1 MNKKGFTLIELLV
14 VISII
19 GILVIVAL
27 PALFKNIEK
36 SKAVTCLSNRE
47 NIKTQIVIAVAEEPS
62 KDKKEIIKDVLKNTD
77 GKYFETEPKCKSGG
91 TYSAEFDDGY
101 DGITGEESIAKVYV
115 TCTEHPDGVEMARD
129 VHQSMV
135 DLIASFAVDPSII
148 QSPSKSN
155 DDFRR
160 YLLDNKYK
168 NGWPTIPDE
177 FKKKYNLSN
186 KKLYIQP
193 YAYNPTK
200 PDATVVVFANETT
213 GSNWYTSL
221 VYDYDEG
228 RWYKGNNGISV
239 AGRSWDVDSADGKT
253 KSVKTEIHTKAGWGP
268 LN

>member
-19 GILVIVAL
+19 GILVIVAV
-27 PALFKNIEK
+27 PALFRNIEK

-47 NIKTQIVIAVAEEPS
+47 NIKTQIVIAMAEESS
-62 KDKKEIIKDVLKNTD
+62 KDKNEVIKEVLENKD

-91 TYSAEFDDGY
+91 IYSATFDDGY
-101 DGITGEESIAKVYV
+101 DGITGIESIAKVYV
-115 TCTEHPDGVEMARD
+115 TCTKHPDGVEMARD
-129 VHQSMV
+129 VHQSMK
-135 DLIASFAVDPSII
+135 DLIASFAQDPSII
-148 QSPSKSN
+148 PGASKSN
-155 DDFRR
+155 DDFRK

-177 FKKKYNLSN
+177 FKAKYGLS
-186 KKLYIQP
+186 KDTLYIQP

-200 PDATVVVFANETT
+200 SDATVVVFANNKT
-213 GSNWYTSL
+213 GGNWYTSL

-228 RWYKGNNGISV
+228 RWYKGKNGISV
-239 AGRSWDVDSADGKT
+239 AGRSWDVDTDSV
-253 KSVKTEIHTKAGWGP
+253 KSVKTEIHSKEGWGP

>member
-27 PALFKNIEK
+27 PALFRNIEK

-47 NIKTQIVIAVAEEPS
+47 NIKTQIVIAMAEEPS
-62 KDKKEIIKDVLKNTD
+62 KDKNEVIKDVLKNKD

-129 VHQSMV
+129 VHQSMT
-135 DLIASFAVDPSII
+135 DLIASFAEDSSII
-148 QSPSKSN
+148 PSASKGN
-155 DDFRR
+155 DDFRN
-160 YLLDNKYK
+160 YLLNNKYK

-177 FKKKYNLSN
+177 FKKKYNLS
-186 KKLYIQP
+186 KEKLFIQP

-200 PDATVVVFANETT
+200 SDATVVVFANTST
-213 GSNWYTSL
+213 SGNWYTSL

-239 AGRSWDVDSADGKT
+239 AGRSWNVDTDT
-253 KSVKTEIHTKAGWGP
+253 VKSVKTEIHTKTGWGP